1 MTFLPILD
9 SARATLRLTRSPLS
23 LFQLPSHPEAAISR
37 PTRSLLQVSKFF
49 DFNLLGYT
57 WGKENKEISNEAIQS
72 FSGHFYKQVPL
83 WVSQNFMG
91 FFMVPDSGV
100 WNYNFI
106 GLKIDPGS
114 EFSYTLGCP
123 KDFYHE

>member
-1 MTFLPILD
+1 
-9 SARATLRLTRSPLS
+9 
-23 LFQLPSHPEAAISR
+23 
-37 PTRSLLQVSKFF
+37 
-49 DFNLLGYT
+49 
-57 WGKENKEISNEAIQS
+57 
-72 FSGHFYKQVPL
+72 
-83 WVSQNFMG
+83 MG

-123 KDFYHE
+123 KDFYHESHRPSHFLGFNKMDDDPEDGQNDDVEDLFN